1 MTTFKEA
8 YDDILTMYLD
18 ATSGQSWTN
27 HWEAVDVLRATGTD
41 PFATVVVRHNGGR
54 TASLGGVGN
63 RNFLR
68 EGMLM
73 VGLYFPA
80 GKGLSEAYA
89 GAKIV
94 ADAYEG
100 KSSQNDVWFR
110 NVRIDEKGVEGRFFH
125 IDVLVDFEYYEVK

>member
-1 MTTFKEA
+1 MTFKEA
-8 YDDILTMYLD
+8 YDDILKMYLD

-27 HWEAVDVLRATGTD
+27 HWEAVDVLRATGNT
-41 PFATVVVRHNGGR
+41 PFATVVVKHTDGR
-54 TASLGGVGN
+54 TASLGGVGH

-73 VGLYFPA
+73 VALYFPA

-100 KSSQNDVWFR
+100 KSSENNVWFR
-110 NVRIDEKGVEGRFFH
+110 NVRINEQGVMGRFFQ
-125 IDVLVDFEYYEVK
+125 IDVLVDFEYYETK